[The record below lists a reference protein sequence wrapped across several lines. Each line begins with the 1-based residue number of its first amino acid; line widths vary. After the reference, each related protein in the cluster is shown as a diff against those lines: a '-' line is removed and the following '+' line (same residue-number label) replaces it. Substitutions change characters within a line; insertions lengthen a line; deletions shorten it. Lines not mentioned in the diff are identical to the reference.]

1 MFLTRRPS
9 QLVIDRFLRDSQDLQ
24 LSYGRIGIV
33 RDQTPSHPLDEA
45 IVAIGRGKAD
55 FDRARAALTAWKQ
68 FDIGWVEI
76 CLRRAPVGIGTGRRG
91 AHPPSR
97 VLVPERLPRSLQRRF
112 SGWCSIRFRVR
123 DADKPRRSW

>member
-1 MFLTRRPS
+1 MFLTRGPS

-76 CLRRAPVGIGTGRRG
+76 PAARAGWDRNRRRG

-123 DADKPRRSW
+123 DADKPRRGW